1 MYKRQ
6 LSESIDDDL
15 LDAFNDETG
24 EIKELYQK
32 REFGQSM
39 RKIMLLADKANQY
52 LDQEKPWIMIKNKD
66 EKEDVQRVC
75 TNALNMFLKL
85 TILLKPVMPEVA
97 RNVESFMNLS
107 DLNWSD
113 ITDAVKD
120 HQINDYENLLT
131 RIQEEDIKRI
141 IKQ

>member
-1 MYKRQ
+1 M
-6 LSESIDDDL
+6 

>member
-1 MYKRQ
+1 M
-6 LSESIDDDL
+6 

-113 ITDAVKD
+113 ITDAIKD

>member
-1 MYKRQ
+1 
-6 LSESIDDDL
+6 
-15 LDAFNDETG
+15 
-24 EIKELYQK
+24 
-32 REFGQSM
+32 
-39 RKIMLLADKANQY
+39 MLLADKANQY

>member
-1 MYKRQ
+1 M
-6 LSESIDDDL
+6 
-15 LDAFNDETG
+15 LDAFNDETI

-113 ITDAVKD
+113 ITDAIKD

>member
-1 MYKRQ
+1 M
-6 LSESIDDDL
+6 

-75 TNALNMFLKL
+75 TNALKMFLKL

-113 ITDAVKD
+113 ITDAIKD